1 MALITIPETFSIECP
16 PSLVPGAR
24 VTLCGESPGRQEVAW
39 RVCPQCN
46 AGFDR
51 PGKCVTCG
59 VPLVH
64 KPQGFVGGS
73 GRILE
78 RMLKHA
84 GLTFAHCNRTNVC
97 KRRPPGD
104 DFGIF
109 YLDPKQREQPT
120 KELEWWKQLLYAE
133 ITRYRPHLL
142 IAVGGE
148 ALKAFCPSAI
158 GITKWQGSLLESPVI
173 PGLKVLPI
181 VHPAY
186 IMRDNWEYYY
196 ITQTYLK
203 RAAVESTS
211 PRIVQEEPR
220 NEFITKPLHA
230 QALDW
235 LAHIQLSNVPWY
247 IDIETRGDTI
257 MCFGLFS
264 SARPGAAICI
274 PIQTTTGPYWSVV
287 DEAAIWRALSLA
299 MRDNKFLR
307 NQNVVYDLDY
317 LLDYG
322 CEPSA
327 IDFDP
332 MIGMNVLWPEFP
344 KGLDFTTSI
353 FTRYPYYKDEG
364 KTWGKKVPDQQV
376 WTYNCKDMVAT
387 PETTEGIIKELV
399 EVKRFDLCQKRS
411 TAFIPI
417 VMEMMRN
424 KLRLDRAWHSKL
436 AGILADERIKKH
448 QELTATIGR
457 DINVKSSQQIQTL
470 LYDELRLPVKY
481 KHGTR
486 IPTVDEYALKELR
499 AETSHPILAMI
510 LEERHLR
517 TKESNSINVTFDSD
531 PDGEL
536 YLGYMGNIGGTKTA
550 RWSYN
555 KSPKW
560 RGASP
565 QTIPKIMRLMYAPPH
580 GSVFWQRDLSQAEA
594 RIVAWLSNC
603 RFLLDVFDS
612 PIKIHKLVGS
622 RIFKKPAEM
631 IVADSLEYDISK
643 RVVHG
648 YDYMM
653 QSRKIAI
660 LANVP
665 YDFADAAYKEYAKE
679 VHEIPE
685 WHNEV
690 KQTVLK
696 TGRLVTPMGRVRECF
711 QGTGAIANLGQ
722 LPDNTW
728 RDLISYVPQST
739 VPDVLN
745 EGMLEVWQKLPWIRW
760 HQQGHDSYLCSG
772 DPARTQEVYEVAEKA
787 ADVHFEIRGRSCHIP
802 GEFQWGYL
810 WGAMLGYKP
819 GEDTSREAWAARC
832 EAEGIFNETK
842 ITEKLY
848 SLF

>member
-1 MALITIPETFSIECP
+1 MPLITIPQTFNIECP
-16 PSLVPGAR
+16 PTFVPGAKI
-24 VTLCGESPGRQEVAW
+24 TLCGESPGRQEVAW
-39 RVCPQCN
+39 RVCEACKV
-46 AGFDR
+46 GFDHA
-51 PGKCVTCG
+51 GKCVTCG
-59 VPLVH
+59 GPLIH

-73 GRILE
+73 GKILE

-84 GLTFAHCNRTNVC
+84 GINFAGCNRTNVA

-104 DFGIF
+104 DFGVF
-109 YLDPKQREQPT
+109 YNDPKDRENPT
-120 KELEWWKQLLYAE
+120 AELNWWMQLLRAE
-133 ITRYRPHLL
+133 VTRYRPNLL

-148 ALKAFCPSAI
+148 ALRAFCPDAH
-158 GITKWQGSLLESPVI
+158 GITKWQGSLLESSVI

-181 VHPAY
+181 IHPAY

-203 RAAVESTS
+203 RAYIESSS
-211 PRIVQEEPR
+211 PRVVQEAPKDV
-220 NEFITKPLHA
+220 FITGIHLTE
-230 QALDW
+230 ALEW
-235 LAHIQLSNVPWY
+235 LNHIRTSGAPWY
-247 IDIETRGDTI
+247 VDIETRGDTI

-264 SARPGAAICI
+264 QARPGQAICV
-274 PIQTTTGPYWSVV
+274 PIQTTTGPAFSPR
-287 DEAAIWRALSLA
+287 DEAHIWQGLSLA
-299 MRDNKFLR
+299 MRDNPGLR
-307 NQNVVYDLDY
+307 NQNIVYDLDY

-322 CEPSA
+322 CEPA
-327 IDFDP
+327 GVDFDP
-332 MIGMNVLWPEFP
+332 MVGMNVLWPEFP

-387 PETTEGIIKELV
+387 PATSIAIIHELKERKLYDV
-399 EVKRFDLCQKRS
+399 CQKRS

-424 KLRLDRAWHSKL
+424 RLRLERSWHSKL
-436 AGILADERIKKH
+436 AGILADERISKH
-448 QELTATIGR
+448 QQLTSTIGR

-470 LYDELRLPVKY
+470 LYDELRLPVK
-481 KHGTR
+481 KKRGTGQ
-486 IPTVDEYALKELR
+486 PTVDEYSLKELR
-499 AETSHPILAMI
+499 AETSNPILNLI

-517 TKESNSINVTFDSD
+517 TKESNYINVTFDND

-536 YLGYMGNIGGTKTA
+536 YLGYMGNLGGTKTG
-550 RWSYN
+550 RWSFS

-560 RGASP
+560 RGSSP
-565 QTIPKIMRLMYAPPH
+565 QTVSKIMRLMYAPPQ

-612 PIKIHKLVGS
+612 PIKIHKLVGG
-622 RIFKKPAEM
+622 RIFKRPPDQ
-631 IVADSLEYDISK
+631 IVADSMEYDIAK

-648 YDYMM
+648 YDYKM

-665 YDFADAAYKEYAKE
+665 YDFAENAYQEYAKE
-679 VHEIPE
+679 VYEIPQ
-685 WHNEV
+685 WHDEI
-690 KQTVLK
+690 KTTAIK
-696 TGRLVTPMGRVRECF
+696 TGRLITPMGRVRECF
-711 QGTGAIANLGQ
+711 QATGAVANIGSM
-722 LPDNTW
+722 PDDTW
-728 RDLISYVPQST
+728 RDLISYIPQST

-745 EGMLEVWQKLPWIRW
+745 EGMLGVWNRLPFVRW

-772 DPARTQEVYEVAEKA
+772 PAERTAEVYEVAERT
-787 ADVHFEIRGRSCHIP
+787 ADVHFTIRGRDCHIP

-810 WGAMLGYKP
+810 WGAMLKYNP
-819 GEDTSREAWAARC
+819 GEDTSYDAWQQR
-832 EAEGIFNETK
+832 AEKEGLFDETAIK
-842 ITEKLY
+842 KKLY

>member
-1 MALITIPETFSIECP
+1 MPIIQIPETFTIECP
-16 PSLVPGAR
+16 PTLIPGAKI
-24 VTLCGESPGRQEVAW
+24 TLCGEAPGRQEVAW
-39 RVCPQCN
+39 RICGKCN
-46 AGFDR
+46 VGFDR

-59 VPLVH
+59 SPLIH

-78 RMLKHA
+78 RILKHA
-84 GLTFAHCNRTNVC
+84 GIEFKNCNRTNVV
-97 KRRPPGD
+97 KRRPPSD

-109 YLDPKQREQPT
+109 YTDAKRENPT
-120 KELEWWKQLLYAE
+120 KELQWWLQLLHAE
-133 ITRYRPHLL
+133 VARYRPNLL
-142 IAVGGE
+142 IAVGSE
-148 ALKAFCPSAI
+148 ALRAFCPDAI
-158 GITKWQGSLLESPVI
+158 GITKWQGSLLESAVI

-181 VHPAY
+181 LHPAY

-196 ITQTYLK
+196 ITQTYAK
-203 RAAVESTS
+203 RAATESVS
-211 PRIVQEEPR
+211 PRIVLEEPK
-220 NEFITKPLHA
+220 NVFLINPKLVE
-230 QALDW
+230 ALEW
-235 LAHIQLSNVPWY
+235 LNHIQHSQAPWY

-257 MCFGLFS
+257 MCFGLS
-264 SARPGAAICI
+264 SAARPNAAICV
-274 PIQTTTGPYWSVV
+274 PIQTTTGPAFSVS
-287 DEAAIWRALSLA
+287 DEAAIWCALSLA
-299 MRDNKFLR
+299 MRDNCRLR

-322 CEPSA
+322 CEPA
-327 IDFDP
+327 AVDFDP

-364 KTWGKKVPDQQV
+364 KTWGKKIPDQQV
-376 WTYNCKDMVAT
+376 WVYNCKDMVTT
-387 PETTEGIIKELV
+387 PETTEAIITELKEA
-399 EVKRFDLCQKRS
+399 KRYEFCQQRS

-424 KLRLDRAWHSKL
+424 RLRLDRAWHTKL
-436 AGILADERIKKH
+436 ADLLATERISKH

-481 KHGTR
+481 KRGTR
-486 IPTVDEYALKELR
+486 NPTVDEYSLKELR
-499 AETSHPILAMI
+499 AETNHPILNLI

-517 TKESNSINVTFDSD
+517 TKESNYINVTFDTD

-536 YLGYMGNIGGTKTA
+536 YLGYMGNIGGTKTG
-550 RWSYN
+550 RWSYS

-560 RGASP
+560 RGSSP
-565 QTIPKIMRLMYAPPH
+565 QTVSKIMRLMYAPPQ

-594 RIVAWLSNC
+594 RIVAWLANC

-612 PIKIHKLVGS
+612 PIKIHKLVGG
-622 RIFKKPAEM
+622 RIFKKPPEL
-631 IVADSLEYDISK
+631 IIADSLEYDISK

-648 YDYMM
+648 YDYKM

-665 YDFADAAYKEYAKE
+665 YAFADRAYNEYAKE
-679 VHEIPE
+679 VPEIDE
-685 WHNEV
+685 WHLEV
-690 KQTVLK
+690 KNTAIK
-696 TGRLVTPMGRVRECF
+696 TGRLVTPTGRVRECF
-711 QGTGAIANLGQ
+711 QAAGAVANIGQ
-722 LPDNTW
+722 LPDETW

-739 VPDVLN
+739 VPDILN
-745 EGMLEVWQKLPWIRW
+745 EGMLKVWQQLPWIRW

-772 DPARTQEVYEVAEKA
+772 APERTQEVYEAAERA
-787 ADVHFEIRGRSCHIP
+787 ANIHFRIRHFDCFIP

-810 WGAMLGYKP
+810 WGAMLKYIP
-819 GEDTSREAWAARC
+819 GEDTSREAWEARC
-832 EAEGIFNETK
+832 NAEGIFEEANITK
-842 ITEKLY
+842 KLY

>member
-1 MALITIPETFSIECP
+1 MPIITIPDTFNIECP
-16 PSLVPGAR
+16 PTLIPGATA
-24 VTLCGESPGRQEVAW
+24 TLCGESPGRQEVAW
-39 RVCPQCN
+39 RICSKCN
-46 AGFDR
+46 IGFDH

-59 VPLVH
+59 SPLVH

-73 GRILE
+73 GKILE
-78 RMLKHA
+78 RMLKNA
-84 GLTFAHCNRTNVC
+84 GISFNLCNRTNVA
-97 KRRPPGD
+97 KRRPSND
-104 DFGIF
+104 DFGAF
-109 YLDPKQREQPT
+109 YHDPKERLQPT
-120 KELEWWKQLLYAE
+120 KELEWWHQLLYAE
-133 ITRYRPHLL
+133 VTRYRPNLL

-148 ALKAFCPSAI
+148 ALKAFCPSAL
-158 GITKWQGSLLESPVI
+158 GITKWQGSLLESSVI

-203 RAAVESTS
+203 RAAIEMAS
-211 PRIVQEEPR
+211 PRIIQEEPT
-220 NEFITKPLHA
+220 NVFITGIHLTETLEWLH
-230 QALDW
+230 
-235 LAHIQLSNVPWY
+235 HIQTSNAPWY

-257 MCFGLFS
+257 MCFGLS
-264 SARPGAAICI
+264 SRARPGQAICV
-274 PIQTTTGPYWSVV
+274 PIQTTTGPAFSVS
-287 DEAAIWRALSLA
+287 DEAAIWQGLSLA
-299 MRDNKFLR
+299 MRDNSRLR
-307 NQNVVYDLDY
+307 NQNIVYDLDY

-322 CEPSA
+322 CEPSGV
-327 IDFDP
+327 DFDP

-344 KGLDFTTSI
+344 KGLDFTTSV
-353 FTRYPYYKDEG
+353 FTRMPYYKDEG

-376 WTYNCKDMVAT
+376 WTYNCKDQVAT
-387 PETTEGIIKELV
+387 PEVSEGIISELR
-399 EVKRFDLCQKRS
+399 ERKLYDLCQKRS

-424 KLRLDRAWHSKL
+424 RLRLERAWHSKL
-436 AGILADERIKKH
+436 AGILADERISKH
-448 QELTATIGR
+448 QELTAVIGR

-470 LYDELRLPVKY
+470 LYDELRLPVK
-481 KHGTR
+481 KKRGTGQ
-486 IPTVDEYALKELR
+486 PTVDEYSLKELR
-499 AETSHPILAMI
+499 AETSNPILNLI

-517 TKESNSINVTFDSD
+517 TKESNYINVTFDSD

-536 YLGYMGNIGGTKTA
+536 YLGYMGNIGGTKTG
-550 RWSYN
+550 RWSFS

-560 RGASP
+560 RGSSP
-565 QTIPKIMRLMYAPPH
+565 QTISKIMRLMYAPPQ

-612 PIKIHKLVGS
+612 PIKIHKLVGG
-622 RIFKKPAEM
+622 RIFKRAPEL
-631 IVADSLEYDISK
+631 IIADSMEYDIAK

-648 YDYMM
+648 YDYKM

-665 YDFADAAYKEYAKE
+665 YDFAENAYQEYAKE
-679 VHEIPE
+679 VYEIPQ
-685 WHNEV
+685 WHDEV
-690 KQTVLK
+690 KQTALH
-696 TGRLVTPMGRVRECF
+696 TGRLITPMGRIRECF
-711 QGTGAIANLGQ
+711 QATGAVANIGN
-722 LPDNTW
+722 LPDDVW

-745 EGMLEVWQKLPWIRW
+745 EGMLRVWEYLPWVRW

-772 DPARTQEVYEVAEKA
+772 PPERTEEVYHMADQA
-787 ADVHFEIRGRSCHIP
+787 ADIHFEIRGRDCFIP

-810 WGAMLGYKP
+810 WGAMLRYIP
-819 GEDTSREAWAARC
+819 GEDTSREAWEARAQKEGMFDEAA
-832 EAEGIFNETK
+832 ITK
-842 ITEKLY
+842 KLY

>member
-1 MALITIPETFSIECP
+1 MPLIQIPETFNIECP
-16 PSLVPGAR
+16 PSLVAGAT

-39 RVCPQCN
+39 RICPKCN
-46 AGFDR
+46 VGFDR
-51 PGKCVTCG
+51 PGKCVTCQT
-59 VPLVH
+59 PLVAR
-64 KPQGFVGGS
+64 PQGFVGGS
-73 GRILE
+73 GKILE

-84 GLTFAHCNRTNVC
+84 GISFTSCNRTNVA

-104 DFGIF
+104 DFGTF
-109 YLDPKQREQPT
+109 YHDSKERTIAT
-120 KELEWWKQLLYAE
+120 KELEWWLQLLYAE
-133 ITRYRPHLL
+133 ITRYRPNLL

-148 ALKAFCPSAI
+148 ALKAFCPSAT
-158 GITKWQGSLLESPVI
+158 GITKWQGSLLESSVI

-203 RAAVESTS
+203 RAAIEATAST
-211 PRIVQEEPR
+211 IVQEEPA
-220 NEFITKPLHA
+220 NAFITGIHLTETLEYLH
-230 QALDW
+230 
-235 LAHIQLSNVPWY
+235 HIRSSNAPWY
-247 IDIETRGDTI
+247 IDIETRGDTLH
-257 MCFGLFS
+257 CFGLYS
-264 SARPGAAICI
+264 SARPHQAICV
-274 PIQTTTGPYWSVV
+274 PIQTTTGPAFSVS
-287 DEAAIWRALSLA
+287 DEAHIWQALSLA
-299 MRDNKFLR
+299 MRDNDKLR

-317 LLDYG
+317 LMDYG
-322 CEPSA
+322 CEPSGV
-327 IDFDP
+327 DFDP

-376 WTYNCKDMVAT
+376 WTYNCKDMVTT
-387 PETTEGIIKELV
+387 PETSEAIIHELKERKLY
-399 EVKRFDLCQKRS
+399 DLCQKRS

-424 KLRLDRAWHSKL
+424 RLRLDRDWHSKL

-470 LYDELRLPVKY
+470 LYDELRLPVK
-481 KHGTR
+481 KKRGTGQ
-486 IPTVDEYALKELR
+486 PTVDEYSLKELR
-499 AETSHPILAMI
+499 AETSNPILNLI

-517 TKESNSINVTFDSD
+517 TKESNYINVTFDSD
-531 PDGEL
+531 PDGDL
-536 YLGYMGNIGGTKTA
+536 YLGYMGNIGGTKTG
-550 RWSYN
+550 RWSFS

-560 RGASP
+560 RGSSP
-565 QTIPKIMRLMYAPPH
+565 QTVSKIMRLMYAPPRD
-580 GSVFWQRDLSQAEA
+580 SVFWQRDLSQAEA

-603 RFLLDVFDS
+603 RFLLDVFAS
-612 PIKIHKLVGS
+612 PVKIHKLVGG
-622 RIFKKPAEM
+622 RIFKRAPEL
-631 IVADSLEYDISK
+631 IIADSMEYDIAK

-653 QSRKIAI
+653 QYRKIAI

-665 YDFADAAYKEYAKE
+665 YDFAQIAYNEYAKE
-679 VHEIPE
+679 VPEIDG
-685 WHNEV
+685 WHLEV
-690 KQTVLK
+690 KNTAIK
-696 TGRLVTPMGRVRECF
+696 TGRLITPIGRVRECF
-711 QGTGAIANLGQ
+711 QAAGALANLGQ
-722 LPDNTW
+722 LPDETW
-728 RDLISYVPQST
+728 RDLISYIPQST

-745 EGMLEVWQKLPWIRW
+745 EGMLRVWNTLPWLRF

-772 DPARTQEVYEVAEKA
+772 PPERTAEVYEVAERA
-787 ADVHFEIRGRSCHIP
+787 ADIHFTIRDRDCFIP

-810 WGAMLGYKP
+810 WGAMLPYVP
-819 GEDTSREAWAARC
+819 GEPTTRDAWEARC
-832 EAEGIFNETK
+832 KAEGMFEEASITK
-842 ITEKLY
+842 KLY

>member
-1 MALITIPETFSIECP
+1 MPIIQIPETFSIECP
-16 PSLVPGAR
+16 PTLIPGAKI
-24 VTLCGESPGRQEVAW
+24 TLCGESPGRQEVAW
-39 RVCPQCN
+39 RICPKCN
-46 AGFDR
+46 VGFDR

-59 VPLVH
+59 SPLTH

-73 GRILE
+73 GRVLE
-78 RMLKHA
+78 RILKHA
-84 GLTFAHCNRTNVC
+84 GITFASCNRTNVV

-109 YLDPKQREQPT
+109 YTDVKRTQPT
-120 KELEWWKQLLYAE
+120 KELQWWLQLLHAE
-133 ITRYRPHLL
+133 VTRYRPNIV

-148 ALKAFCPSAI
+148 ALRAFCPDAI

-173 PGLKVLPI
+173 PRLKVLPI
-181 VHPAY
+181 LHTAY

-196 ITQTYLK
+196 ITQTYAK
-203 RAAVESTS
+203 RAAQESVS
-211 PRIVQEEPR
+211 PKIVLEEPR
-220 NEFITKPLHA
+220 NVFTIGIEHAKALEWLH
-230 QALDW
+230 
-235 LAHIQLSNVPWY
+235 HIQTSRAPWY
-247 IDIETRGDTI
+247 LDIETRGDTI
-257 MCFGLFS
+257 MCFGLYS
-264 SARPGAAICI
+264 SARPNQAICV
-274 PIQTTTGPYWSVV
+274 PIQTTTGPAFSPS

-299 MRDNKFLR
+299 MRENGLLR
-307 NQNVVYDLDY
+307 NQNIVYDLDY

-322 CEPSA
+322 CEPSGV
-327 IDFDP
+327 DFDP
-332 MIGMNVLWPEFP
+332 MVGMNVLWPEFP

-364 KTWGKKVPDQQV
+364 KTWGKKIPDQQV
-376 WTYNCKDMVAT
+376 WVYNCKDMVTT
-387 PETTEGIIKELV
+387 PETSEAIINKLKEA
-399 EVKRFDLCQKRS
+399 KRYEFCQKRS

-424 KLRLDRAWHSKL
+424 RLRLDRVWHTKL
-436 AGILADERIKKH
+436 ADLLAGERIKKH
-448 QELTATIGR
+448 QELQSLIGR
-457 DINVKSSQQIQTL
+457 DINVKSSPQIQTL
-470 LYDELRLPVKY
+470 LYDELRLPVKTKRGY
-481 KHGTR
+481 PGTR
-486 IPTVDEYALKELR
+486 TVDEYSLKELR
-499 AETSHPILAMI
+499 AETNHPVLACI

-517 TKESNSINVTFDSD
+517 TKESNYINVTFDTD

-536 YLGYMGNIGGTKTA
+536 YLGYMGNIGGTKTG
-550 RWSYN
+550 RWSYS

-560 RGASP
+560 RGSSP
-565 QTIPKIMRLMYAPPH
+565 QTVSKIMRLMYAPPP

-594 RIVAWLSNC
+594 RIVAWLANC

-622 RIFKKPAEM
+622 RIFKKPPEL
-631 IVADSLEYDISK
+631 IIADSLEYDISK

-648 YDYMM
+648 YDYKM

-665 YDFADAAYKEYAKE
+665 YDFAERAYQEYAKE
-679 VHEIPE
+679 VPEIDE
-685 WHNEV
+685 WHKQVKEV
-690 KQTVLK
+690 ALK

-711 QGTGAIANLGQ
+711 QAAGAVANIGQ
-722 LPDNTW
+722 LPDETW

-745 EGMLEVWQKLPWIRW
+745 EGMLKVWQKLPWVRW

-772 DPARTQEVYEVAEKA
+772 DPARTEEVYQVAEEA
-787 ADVHFEIRGRSCHIP
+787 ANIHFPIRNFDCFIP

-810 WGAMLGYKP
+810 WGAMLKYIP
-819 GEDTSREAWAARC
+819 GESTTRDAWEARC
-832 EAEGIFNETK
+832 NAEGIFEEAK

>member
-1 MALITIPETFSIECP
+1 MPIIQIPETFNIECP
-16 PSLVPGAR
+16 PTLLPNAA

-39 RVCPQCN
+39 RVCPKCN
-46 AGFDR
+46 IGFDR
-51 PGKCVTCG
+51 PGKCTTCYT
-59 VPLVH
+59 PLVH
-64 KPQGFVGGS
+64 KPQGWVGGA

-84 GLTFAHCNRTNVC
+84 GLNLFTCNRTNVA

-104 DFGIF
+104 NFGIF
-109 YLDPKQREQPT
+109 YHDPKERLQPT
-120 KELEWWKQLLYAE
+120 KELEWWRQLLCAE
-133 ITRYRPHLL
+133 VTRYRPNLL

-148 ALKAFCPSAI
+148 ALKAFCPSAV
-158 GITKWQGSLLESPVI
+158 GITKWQGSLLESSVI

-203 RAAVESTS
+203 RAFIESKS
-211 PRIVQEEPR
+211 PRIVQEEPA
-220 NEFITKPLHA
+220 NAFVTGPKLEEVLEWLHHVQNSKA
-230 QALDW
+230 
-235 LAHIQLSNVPWY
+235 PWY

-257 MCFGLFS
+257 MCFGLS
-264 SARPGAAICI
+264 SAMRPHAAICV
-274 PIQTTTGPYWSVV
+274 PIQTTTGPYWSVA
-287 DEAAIWRALSLA
+287 DEAAVWYALSVA
-299 MRDNKFLR
+299 MRDNHCLR
-307 NQNVVYDLDY
+307 NQNIVYDLDY

-322 CEPSA
+322 CEPSGV
-327 IDFDP
+327 DFDP

-364 KTWGKKVPDQQV
+364 KTWGKKIPDQQV
-376 WTYNCKDMVAT
+376 WTYNCKDQVTT
-387 PETTEGIIKELV
+387 PEVSEAVIRELKERKL
-399 EVKRFDLCQKRS
+399 FDLCQKRS

-424 KLRLDRAWHSKL
+424 RLRLNRAWHTKL
-436 AGILADERIKKH
+436 ADILATERIAKH
-448 QELTATIGR
+448 QQIMTTIGR

-481 KHGTR
+481 NHTTKQ
-486 IPTVDEYALKELR
+486 PTVDEYSLKELR
-499 AETSHPILAMI
+499 AETNNPILTLI

-517 TKESNSINVTFDSD
+517 TKESNYINVTFDND
-531 PDGEL
+531 PDGDL
-536 YLGYMGNIGGTKTA
+536 YLGYMGNIGGTKTG

-560 RGASP
+560 RGSSP
-565 QTIPKIMRLMYAPPH
+565 QTVSKIMRLMYAPPQN
-580 GSVFWQRDLSQAEA
+580 SVFWQRDLSQAEA

-622 RIFKKPAEM
+622 RIFKVPPDQ
-631 IVADSLEYDISK
+631 IIADSLEYDISK

-648 YDYMM
+648 YDYKM

-665 YDFADAAYKEYAKE
+665 YVFADQAYNEYAKE
-679 VHEIPE
+679 VPEIDE
-685 WHNEV
+685 WHLDV
-690 KQTVLK
+690 KNTAIK
-696 TGRLVTPMGRVRECF
+696 TGRLVTPTGRVRECF
-711 QGTGAIANLGQ
+711 QAAGALANIGQ
-722 LPDNTW
+722 LPDETW

-745 EGMLEVWQKLPWIRW
+745 EGMATVWGQLPWVRW

-772 DPARTQEVYEVAEKA
+772 PSDRTEEVYQVAEKA
-787 ADVHFEIRGRSCHIP
+787 ADVHFTIRGRDCWIP

-810 WGAMLGYKP
+810 WGAMLKYNP
-819 GEDTSREAWAARC
+819 GEDTSREAWQSRC
-832 EAEGIFNETK
+832 EAEGIFDEANITK
-842 ITEKLY
+842 KLY

>member
-1 MALITIPETFSIECP
+1 MPIITIPDTFKIECP
-16 PSLVPGAR
+16 PTLLPNAKI
-24 VTLCGESPGRQEVAW
+24 TLCGEAPGRQEVAW
-39 RVCPQCN
+39 RVCSKCN
-46 AGFDR
+46 VGFDR
-51 PGKCVTCG
+51 PGKCITCG
-59 VPLVH
+59 APLTY

-73 GRILE
+73 GKILE

-84 GLTFAHCNRTNVC
+84 GLDFHVCNRTNVA
-97 KRRPPGD
+97 KRRPSGD
-104 DFGIF
+104 DFGAF
-109 YLDPKQREQPT
+109 YHDPKERTSPT
-120 KELEWWKQLLYAE
+120 KELEWWRQLLYAE
-133 ITRYRPHLL
+133 VGRYRPNLL

-148 ALKAFCPSAI
+148 ALKAFCPNAV
-158 GITKWQGSLLESPVI
+158 GITKWQGSLLESSVI

-186 IMRDNWEYYY
+186 IMRNNWEYYY

-203 RAAVESTS
+203 RAAIEATHPHV
-211 PRIVQEEPR
+211 VMEEPT
-220 NEFITKPLHA
+220 NVFITAPTLSVV
-230 QALDW
+230 LEW
-235 LAHIQLSNVPWY
+235 LNHIRASNQPWY

-264 SARPGAAICI
+264 SARKSQAICI
-274 PIQTTTGPYWSVV
+274 PIQTTTGPFWSVN
-287 DEAAIWRALSLA
+287 DEVQVWTALSLA
-299 MRDNKFLR
+299 MRDNPYLR

-327 IDFDP
+327 VDFDP

-387 PETTEGIIKELV
+387 PETAEAILHEL
-399 EVKRFDLCQKRS
+399 KTRKLYDLCQQRS
-411 TAFIPI
+411 TAFIPV
-417 VMEMMRN
+417 VMEMQRN
-424 KLRLDRAWHSKL
+424 KLRLDRAWHTKL
-436 AGILADERIKKH
+436 ADILAAERIKKH
-448 QELTATIGR
+448 QELTSTIGH

-470 LYDELRLPVKY
+470 LYNELRLHVKT
-481 KHGTR
+481 KFGR
-486 IPTVDEYALKELR
+486 PTVDEQSLKELR
-499 AETSHPILAMI
+499 SETNHPVLSLI

-517 TKESNSINVTFDSD
+517 TKESNYINVTFDSD

-536 YLGYMGNIGGTKTA
+536 YLGFMGNIGGTKTG
-550 RWSYN
+550 RWSFS

-560 RGASP
+560 RGSSP
-565 QTIPKIMRLMYAPPH
+565 QTVPKIMRLMYAPPQ

-603 RFLLDVFDS
+603 RFLLDVFNS

-622 RIFKKPAEM
+622 RIFKKPPES
-631 IVADSLEYDISK
+631 IIADSLEYDISK

-648 YDYMM
+648 YDYKM

-665 YDFADAAYKEYAKE
+665 YDFADRAYQEYAKE
-679 VHEIPE
+679 VYEIPQ
-685 WHNEV
+685 WHDEV
-690 KQTVLK
+690 KTTAIK

-711 QGTGAIANLGQ
+711 QGTGAVTNIGQ
-722 LPDNTW
+722 LPDDIW

-745 EGMLEVWQKLPWIRW
+745 EGMFKVWQQLPWVRW

-772 DPARTQEVYEVAEKA
+772 DPLKTQEVYEVAERA
-787 ADVHFEIRGRSCHIP
+787 ADVHFTIRGRDCYIP

-810 WGAMLGYKP
+810 WGAMLVYKP
-819 GEDTSREAWAARC
+819 GEDTSKEAWQARC
-832 EAEGIFNETK
+832 EKEGIFDEANITK
-842 ITEKLY
+842 KLY

>member
-1 MALITIPETFSIECP
+1 MSIIHIPETFSIECP
-16 PSLVPGAR
+16 PTIIPGASI
-24 VTLCGESPGRQEVAW
+24 TLCGEAPGRQEVAW
-39 RVCPQCN
+39 RLCPKCN
-46 AGFDR
+46 VGFDH

-59 VPLVH
+59 TPLIL

-73 GRILE
+73 GKILE

-84 GLTFAHCNRTNVC
+84 GINFSSCNRTNVS
-97 KRRPPGD
+97 KRRPSND
-104 DFGIF
+104 DFASF
-109 YLDPKQREQPT
+109 YHDPKERLTPT
-120 KELEWWKQLLYAE
+120 KELEWWLQLLRAE
-133 ITRYRPHLL
+133 VTRYRPNLL

-148 ALKAFCPSAI
+148 ALKAFCSHAH
-158 GITKWQGSLLESPVI
+158 GITKWQGSLLESDLI

-203 RAAVESTS
+203 RALIESS
-211 PRIVQEEPR
+211 APHIVQEEPT
-220 NEFITKPLHA
+220 NVFITKPNITETLE
-230 QALDW
+230 W
-235 LAHIQLSNVPWY
+235 LYHIQSCNTPWY
-247 IDIETRGDTI
+247 IDIETRGDTLH
-257 MCFGLFS
+257 CFGLYS
-264 SARPGAAICI
+264 ESRPGQAICI
-274 PIQTTTGPYWSVV
+274 PIQTTTGPFWSVS
-287 DEAAIWRALSLA
+287 DEGLIWQALSLA

-322 CEPSA
+322 CEPA
-327 IDFDP
+327 GVDFDP

-364 KTWGKKVPDQQV
+364 KTWGKKIPDQQV
-376 WTYNCKDMVAT
+376 WTYNCKDMVTTPAT
-387 PETTEGIIKELV
+387 SEAIIHELKERKL
-399 EVKRFDLCQKRS
+399 FTLCQKRS

-417 VMEMMRN
+417 VMEMQRN
-424 KLRLDRAWHSKL
+424 KLRLDRDWHAKL

-448 QELTATIGR
+448 QELVGIIGR

-481 KHGTR
+481 KPKTH
-486 IPTVDEYALKELR
+486 IPTVDEQALKELR
-499 AETSHPILAMI
+499 AETSNPILNVI

-517 TKESNSINVTFDSD
+517 TKESNYINVTFDSD

-536 YLGYMGNIGGTKTA
+536 YLGYMGNIGGTKTS
-550 RWSYN
+550 RWSFS

-560 RGASP
+560 RGSSP
-565 QTIPKIMRLMYAPPH
+565 QTISKIMRLMYAPPL

-603 RFLLDVFDS
+603 RFLLDVFAS
-612 PIKIHKLVGS
+612 PIKIHKLVGG
-622 RIFKKPAEM
+622 RIFKRAPEL
-631 IVADSLEYDISK
+631 IIADSMEYDIAK

-648 YDYMM
+648 YDYKM

-665 YDFADAAYKEYAKE
+665 YDFAENAYQEYAKE
-679 VHEIPE
+679 VYEIPQ
-685 WHNEV
+685 WHEAV
-690 KQTVLK
+690 KQTAIK
-696 TGRLVTPMGRVRECF
+696 TGRLITPMGRVRECF
-711 QGTGAIANLGQ
+711 QATGALANIGQ
-722 LPDNTW
+722 LPDDTW

-739 VPDVLN
+739 VPDILN
-745 EGMLEVWQKLPWIRW
+745 EGMFKVWNLLPYVRW

-772 DPARTQEVYEVAEKA
+772 PPERTEEVYEVAEKA
-787 ADVHFEIRGRSCHIP
+787 ADVHFDIRGRDCFIP

-810 WGAMLGYKP
+810 WGAMLKYNP
-819 GEDTSREAWAARC
+819 GEATTRPAWEQRC
-832 EAEGIFNETK
+832 TAEGMFEEANITK
-842 ITEKLY
+842 KLY